1 MLRKEEFIKAI
12 QAIQEQEKLESQLGE
27 LFQAMCPDNYWLSS
41 CTNLIDAFV
50 SVLESEMQDE
60 HQWIQ
65 WWLYEDVEH
74 VVSWMEDGQE
84 QSITIKTPEDLYDFL
99 ETCHKEKGAE

>member
-1 MLRKEEFIKAI
+1 MLQKEQFVKAI

-41 CTNLIDAFV
+41 CSKLIDTFI
-50 SVLESEMQDE
+50 SVLEADMHDE

-84 QSITIKTPEDLYDFL
+84 QSITIDTPEELYDFL

>member
-1 MLRKEEFIKAI
+1 MLQKEQFVKAI

-50 SVLESEMQDE
+50 SVLESEMQDNN
-60 HQWIQ
+60 QWIQ
-65 WWLYEDVEH
+65 WYLFEDCEH
-74 VVSWMEDGQE
+74 KVSWMEEGEE
-84 QSITIKTPEDLYDFL
+84 QSITIDTPEDLYDFL
-99 ETCHKEKGAE
+99 EACHKEKGAE

>member
-1 MLRKEEFIKAI
+1 MLQKEEFVKAI
-12 QAIQEQEKLESQLGE
+12 QAIQEQEKLEEKLGE

-41 CTNLIDAFV
+41 CTNLIEAFV

-60 HQWIQ
+60 NRWIQ

-74 VVSWMEDGQE
+74 VVSWMEDGKE
-84 QSITIKTPEDLYDFL
+84 QSIIIDTPEELYDFL
-99 ETCHKEKGAE
+99 KKCNQEKGAE

>member
-1 MLRKEEFIKAI
+1 MLKKEEFVKAI

-41 CTNLIDAFV
+41 CTNLIEAFV

-60 HQWIQ
+60 NRWIQ

-74 VVSWMEDGQE
+74 VVTWTEDGQE
-84 QSITIKTPEDLYDFL
+84 KTVNIQTPEDLYDFL
-99 ETCHKEKGAE
+99 IMNYEGSN